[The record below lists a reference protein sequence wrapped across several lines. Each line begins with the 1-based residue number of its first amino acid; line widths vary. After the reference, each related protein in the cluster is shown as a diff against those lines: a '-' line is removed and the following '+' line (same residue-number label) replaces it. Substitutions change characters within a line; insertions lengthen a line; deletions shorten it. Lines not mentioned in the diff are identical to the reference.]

1 MNPVI
6 YPAAVLAVKALD
18 KEMRTTLPDEIV
30 NCIQLHSGLAVA
42 ASFIPVG
49 GLDVAALTGN
59 IWTMY
64 ARINKFLGISFNENI
79 IKSIG
84 STLTASLTSNITLTG
99 IATVFKWFP
108 GIGTITGGIVM
119 GATVYATTISAAWIY
134 LTAIAN
140 WAKEGKGSSNN
151 LESCIEDVIV
161 QNKKQINDIIQN
173 KEATYSA

>member
-1 MNPVI
+1 MTSKL
-6 YPAAVLAVKALD
+6 YHAAALATKSLGVGSAPQD
-18 KEMRTTLPDEIV
+18 NIIDCV
-30 NCIQLHSGLAVA
+30 QLHAGLSIA
-42 ASFIPVG
+42 AAWIPIG
-49 GLDVAALTGN
+49 GLDVATLTAN
-59 IWTMY
+59 ILTMY

-79 IKSIG
+79 MKSIG

-140 WAKEGKGSSNN
+140 WGQEGKGSSNN

-173 KEATYSA
+173 EEATYSA